1 MIRIDDFQPM
11 LLDER
16 PLDLDEPGWIDELKM
31 DGYRVPAEFDGSVQL
46 RTRNGPDARPG
57 FPRSRTVWRT

>member
-16 PLDLDEPGWIDELKM
+16 PLDLDEPGWIYASRRPM
-31 DGYRVPAEFDGSVQL
+31 APL
-46 RTRNGPDARPG
+46 RMS
-57 FPRSRTVWRT
+57 FS